1 MKFKTEN
8 EELKTINVSPTVM
21 EMVAA
26 SHNELRLQKAL
37 EELHLHQAELEMQND
52 ELRIVNEKLELQ
64 QIKFSG
70 IYDLAPIGY
79 YILDKAGL
87 INEVNNAGIALF
99 ETGKSN
105 IINTRLQSFVS
116 VEYMDAYH
124 VFFREML
131 SSGKKQRCQLKMRSR
146 KGREFYV
153 QMEAIAV
160 TPVRNYLP
168 LQCDVAVMDITE
180 RVQAEKV
187 LAKTKERLELALEAS
202 SSGTWELELDTMK
215 FYLDEFN
222 YQTCAIPGGKFD
234 GRYQTFINL
243 IHPDDR
249 AEVDHQ
255 FRIALNNQ
263 NSIDLVCRFDNQSGH
278 TCFASIRGYVITE
291 PGHPNR
297 FVGIMMDITAKKKM
311 EEEAVH
317 LKHDQQRNIALAT
330 IHAEESERARI
341 SDALH
346 DSVSQLLYGIRIKLN
361 TLFDAEDPA
370 EVMRNVYEMLDMA
383 VLETR
388 NISFELAPAILND
401 FGLKATIEEMA
412 KRLSTP
418 KMLIKTKLNRLNERL
433 TLPLEANIF
442 RILQELVNN
451 AMKHSGASL
460 ITLEVK
466 KSKSIE
472 LFISDN
478 GKGFDV
484 VKPEDIASGS
494 GLSSIRNRLSLYN
507 GFMSIESKQGA
518 GTVVKI
524 KLEVT
529 PE

>member
-1 MKFKTEN
+1 MKNQTEIEKVTTIKVSAKT
-8 EELKTINVSPTVM
+8 M

-52 ELRIVNEKLELQ
+52 ELRIANEKLELQ

-87 INEVNNAGIALF
+87 VNEVNNAGISLL
-99 ETGKSN
+99 ETGKGN
-105 IINTRLQSFVS
+105 ILNNRLQSFVTP
-116 VEYMDAYH
+116 EYMDAYH
-124 VFFREML
+124 VFFREL
-131 SSGKKQRCQLKMRSR
+131 LNSGEKQSCQLKMRSR

-153 QMEAIAV
+153 QVEAIAI
-160 TPVRNYLP
+160 TPVRNFP

-187 LAKTKERLELALEAS
+187 LAKTKERLVLALEAS

-249 AEVDHQ
+249 ADVDQQ

-263 NSIDLVCRFDNQSGH
+263 KSIDLVCRFDNQSGH
-278 TCFASIRGYVITE
+278 TCFASIRGHVITE
-291 PGHPNR
+291 PSHPNR

-317 LKHDQQRNIALAT
+317 LKHDQQRNITLAT
-330 IHAEESERARI
+330 IHAEENERARI

-370 EVMRNVYEMLDMA
+370 EVMRNIYELLDMA

-401 FGLKATIEEMA
+401 FGLRATIDEMA

-418 KMLIKTKLNRLNERL
+418 KMLIKTKLGRLNERL
-433 TLPLEANIF
+433 SLPLEANIF

-472 LFISDN
+472 LCISDN
-478 GKGFDV
+478 GKGFEI
-484 VKPEDIASGS
+484 VKPEDVASGS

-507 GFMSIESKQGA
+507 GCMSIESKPGA
-518 GTVVKI
+518 GTVIKI
-524 KLEVT
+524 KLDIT